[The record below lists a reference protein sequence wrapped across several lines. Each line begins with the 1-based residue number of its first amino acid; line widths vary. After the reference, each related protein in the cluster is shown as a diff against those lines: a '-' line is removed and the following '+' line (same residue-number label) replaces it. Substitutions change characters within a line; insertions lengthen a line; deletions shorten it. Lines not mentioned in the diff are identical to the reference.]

1 MTTLTKTQ
9 ERELNKK
16 INFLLSHPIHTSDF
30 SNPLYTVTDYRYYNM
45 NEFEQGFKNH
55 EEAQKYMEEN
65 VERNTPTEMTY
76 KDDSGFGRG
85 KYKYIIKEWHPT
97 VYTFKTKG
105 QAYWFLRN
113 NPEIIDS
120 DLIEF

>member
-1 MTTLTKTQ
+1 
-9 ERELNKK
+9 
-16 INFLLSHPIHTSDF
+16 
-30 SNPLYTVTDYRYYNM
+30 M

-85 KYKYIIKEWHPT
+85 KYKYMIKEWHPT
-97 VYTFKTKG
+97 VHTFKTRG